1 MAPDATT
8 TAPITA
14 PMREAMENL
23 GHEKNLLMPSA
34 DQLRAD
40 EFGGR

>member
-1 MAPDATT
+1 MVPDAMA
-8 TAPITA
+8 TATITA
-14 PMREAMENL
+14 PMRDAMEDFA
-23 GHEKNLLMPSA
+23 HEKNLLMPSA